1 MYFTFVMERELF
13 AIAAALRNI
22 HLSMLKPP
30 PRSTEVPVQANDFE
44 PAEFRPR
51 GSISGWLQSPD
62 PTSY

>member
-1 MYFTFVMERELF
+1 MYLTFVMERELF

-22 HLSMLKPP
+22 PSMLKPP
-30 PRSTEVPVQANDFE
+30 PGSTAVPLQANDFE

-51 GSISGWLQSPD
+51 GSISARLQSPD